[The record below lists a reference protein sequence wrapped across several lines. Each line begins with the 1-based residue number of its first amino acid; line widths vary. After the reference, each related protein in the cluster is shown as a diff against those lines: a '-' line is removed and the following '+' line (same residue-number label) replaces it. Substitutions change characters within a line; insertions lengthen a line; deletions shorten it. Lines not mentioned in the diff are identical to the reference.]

1 VRPPKPNSDD
11 VHEIALYIGIDLPRG
26 LVPARKFIN
35 DCPVS
40 IRAKLRNIL
49 IEVANAP
56 PKRFSGGGY
65 WEAMH
70 GALTGWHEVRVTGP
84 GRTQYRLFC
93 LLDYEALGL
102 DKPLLVVI
110 TGMAKSN
117 GTKFSEND
125 YFKVL
130 KAGRNYLS
138 ENPRQIE

>member
-1 VRPPKPNSDD
+1 MRPPKPNSDD

-35 DCPVS
+35 GCPFPV
-40 IRAKLRNIL
+40 RAKLRNIL
-49 IEVANAP
+49 MEVAKAP